1 MSPRERGFPADPFSR
16 LVRHM
21 SRLDELPADQ
31 KAVLQLL
38 LKQGKSYAELGGL
51 LRIDE
56 RAVRERALDALENLG
71 ADTPSGLNPARQDE
85 VGDYLLG
92 QQSAAEA
99 DTTRTFLQG
108 SAAGRAWAR
117 AISGQLEPVARDP
130 LPAVPDEPPEEAAA
144 GDGAGGRKAKGA
156 KGGERSSRLG
166 GLAVLG
172 VGAVLVAVVIVALLT
187 RNGDDGSPKSAGPT
201 ATVAAPASTGSTATT
216 GTSTTDSGQIESQIN
231 MTSPSGGD
239 AIAVAY
245 ALNRQGQ
252 RVLGIA
258 GQKFPATGNKF
269 SYAVWLY
276 TSPTRASRLGFVAN
290 GVGANGRLVTGAD
303 PTQAKGAEAAR
314 LRDQLAHLYD
324 YKQLIITR
332 ETSANATRPGP
343 IVVAGPIR
351 RPAGVTG

>member
-1 MSPRERGFPADPFSR
+1 MRSPRERGFPADPFSR

-56 RAVRERALDALENLG
+56 RSVRERALDALEHLG
-71 ADTPSGLNPARQDE
+71 ADAPSGLNPARQDE

-117 AISGQLEPVARDP
+117 AISGQLAPVARDP
-130 LPAVPDEPPEEAAA
+130 LPAVPDEPPEGA
-144 GDGAGGRKAKGA
+144 GDGAGARKAKGA

-201 ATVAAPASTGSTATT
+201 ATAAAPAATGTATT